1 MTNMKTYPEYQEF
14 LSRNVK
20 RLPVKWKQQGTHVD
34 IEIAGM
40 KFEAICQGFDKS
52 LNEDAY
58 RLSALYGL
66 FVNRNAMTRQ
76 QLTDWLMQCLFE
88 MWCSLSSV
96 FDTAAFIDW
105 LAQKW
110 FIEDLSV
117 LPSTITVRAD
127 TGVIETGVGVSAK
140 ASDLLD
146 ADKFHELQI
155 RQNTEDIL
163 NRNKPGTKQL
173 KKFEDT
179 KCGQT
184 VRAYVKPTELD
195 LVITKT
201 CQNIQSTCLSIFNVK
216 AGDLLKTSRS
226 HSTKLGRC
234 KTLILLWCMSEHVK
248 IPSIVTY
255 CGYTVGASYLLF
267 KRLRNMS
274 LYAFKMYLNLTDKE
288 YEELAEH
295 ISFDKLYEA
304 VQQYGTA

>member
-1 MTNMKTYPEYQEF
+1 MKAYPKYQEF
-14 LSRNVK
+14 LSRNAK
-20 RLPVKWKQQGTHVD
+20 RLPIKWKQQGTHVD
-34 IEIAGM
+34 IEIAGI

-76 QLTDWLMQCLFE
+76 QLTDWLMQRLFE

-110 FIEDLSV
+110 SMEDLSV
-117 LPSTITVRAD
+117 LPSTVTVRAD

-146 ADKFHELQI
+146 ADKLHELQI

-184 VRAYVKPTELD
+184 VRACVKPTELD
-195 LVITKT
+195 SATVKT

-216 AGDLLKTSRS
+216 ASDLLKTSRS

-234 KTLILLWCMSEHVK
+234 KTMILLWCISEHVK
-248 IPSIVTY
+248 IPSIVAY
-255 CGYTVGASYLLF
+255 CGYTVGACYLSL
-267 KRLRNMS
+267 KRFRNTS
-274 LYAFKMYLNLTDKE
+274 IYAFKSYLNLTDKE

-304 VQQYGTA
+304 VQQYGTT

>member
-1 MTNMKTYPEYQEF
+1 MMKMKAYPNYSEF
-14 LSRNVK
+14 LSRNAK
-20 RLPVKWKQQGTHVD
+20 HLPYKWKQQGTHVD
-34 IEIAGM
+34 IEIAGV

-52 LNEDAY
+52 LNEVAY

-76 QLTDWLMQCLFE
+76 QLTDWLMQRLFE

-110 FIEDLSV
+110 SMEDLSV
-117 LPSTITVRAD
+117 LPSTVTVRAD
-127 TGVIETGVGVSAK
+127 TGVIETGVNVSAK

-146 ADKFHELQI
+146 ADKLHELQI

-184 VRAYVKPTELD
+184 VRVYVKPTELNS
-195 LVITKT
+195 VTTKI

-234 KTLILLWCMSEHVK
+234 KTMILLWCMSEHVK